1 VQDALTKADGTPEPW
16 IKTLTDIEAAI
27 TTVVGIFV
35 SGASALRP
43 WGTLL
48 DLVVNDCDA
57 GATLRS
63 RAAAL
68 VFPFQVQA
76 IVLGIIAP
84 LIFWSGPIAAIV
96 GAAATI
102 ALAASNICD
111 DIAKQRAP
119 SVQTL
124 LNIAGA
130 LAVVGGAAGGL
141 SGNDAKMIRDA
152 ANSSQAREAARSIDR
167 TTGAS
172 TVSAQNTAAAAQ
184 DEAVR
189 LAGRAAMIA
198 AGQKALQQGKD
209 PWPVLVNEFG
219 RLKQLYDGAGKI
231 ADGIGDLIGLLGSSA
246 AALNGIRL
254 AGGRRSSSGR
264 RRGVVVVRMAGGKRA
279 AEWAMFQ
286 KNFAKLRSGAATP
299 LPIKTNADVVRWVET
314 KATAFLGPPADGFEG
329 GTGSSSSKSGGIPG
343 WVLALGAVGAVVAF
357 RKKGR

>member
-111 DIAKQRAP
+111 DIA
-119 SVQTL
+119 SV
-124 LNIAGA
+124 
-130 LAVVGGAAGGL
+130 
-141 SGNDAKMIRDA
+141 
-152 ANSSQAREAARSIDR
+152 
-167 TTGAS
+167 S
-172 TVSAQNTAAAAQ
+172 T
-184 DEAVR
+184 
-189 LAGRAAMIA
+189 
-198 AGQKALQQGKD
+198 KH
-209 PWPVLVNEFG
+209 
-219 RLKQLYDGAGKI
+219 
-231 ADGIGDLIGLLGSSA
+231 
-246 AALNGIRL
+246 
-254 AGGRRSSSGR
+254 SSGR
-264 RRGVVVVRMAGGKRA
+264 AR
-279 AEWAMFQ
+279 
-286 KNFAKLRSGAATP
+286 
-299 LPIKTNADVVRWVET
+299 
-314 KATAFLGPPADGFEG
+314 
-329 GTGSSSSKSGGIPG
+329 
-343 WVLALGAVGAVVAF
+343 
-357 RKKGR
+357 